1 MTGKQIAKC
10 PAHAT
15 FDEAEVG
22 AVSIIAPLSNSE
34 HSAAAHFEAA
44 GRETQCACGNSFS
57 ALEANMRIGGH
68 LSVLKEILPR
78 GSFGREVKA
87 RLGFDRQW
95 SSRLMQLPEAWS
107 DVLSAIEWGKSEN
120 RVKRSELG
128 VDSALALVAEWKRAN
143 EDIAEAASK
152 IFDEDGFVSN
162 DKVKKQDFIYYLKLF
177 AFVLLWELERKRKLI
192 VLLESELRNNADAP
206 CPDQLMLPL
215 PEHMQ

>member
-1 MTGKQIAKC
+1 MTRKIC
-10 PAHAT
+10 PVHAT

-22 AVSIIAPLSNSE
+22 EVSIIAPLSNSE
-34 HSAAAHFEAA
+34 TSADAHFEAA
-44 GRETQCACGNSFS
+44 GRETQCACGKSFA

-78 GSFGREVKA
+78 GNFGREVKA

-95 SSRLMQLPEAWS
+95 SSRLMQLREAWN
-107 DVLSAIEWGKSEN
+107 DVLSATEWAKSEN

-128 VDSALALVAEWKRAN
+128 VDSALALVAEWKRAH

-152 IFDEDGFVSN
+152 IFNEDGFVSN
-162 DKVKKQDFIYYLKLF
+162 EKVKKQDFIYYLKLF

-192 VLLESELRNNADAP
+192 AHLESELRDNADAP